1 MSFKNLVDT
10 TLGQY
15 KLVQYLGKGG
25 MGVVYRAM
33 QPRLNR
39 SVAIKI
45 LAESQA
51 GRVDQVRRFHREAET
66 SAKLEHPNIVPIYDY
81 GTEEDMNYVVMR
93 LLGGGSLADHID
105 SVAAGREEQRSIQEV
120 GELLQQIASAL
131 DYAHNQGVIHRD
143 VKPSNVMFDN
153 YQNAFLVDFGLVKLI
168 DTSSSHLTGAGI
180 ILGTPAYM
188 APEQWR
194 DENLSPGLDQY
205 ALAIVTYQLL
215 SGRLPF
221 DADTSPYELMHQHCE
236 VQPPDIH
243 EIKQDL
249 PAQISA
255 VLQKAM
261 SKDPADRYAKVMDFA
276 EAFMEAANHQQITSM
291 DVGRL
296 GDVEDE
302 VSTMKPENKKVTK
315 FGVLRIHSSRDAA
328 MVGTEV
334 RVEGD
339 TFTIGRLKR
348 DLNFNG
354 DRNVSRNHA
363 HITHD
368 KSTGQFFLI
377 DQDSTLKT
385 VVDGVEVQP
394 FVPCELGD
402 SADIRLGTTT
412 IMTFYIRP

>member
-1 MSFKNLVDT
+1 MSFKNLVGT

-15 KLVQYLGKGG
+15 KLVEYLGKGG

-51 GRVDQVRRFHREAET
+51 GRPEQLRRFHREAET

-81 GTEEDMNYVVMR
+81 GTEEDMSYVVMR
-93 LLGGGSLADHID
+93 LLSGGSLADHID
-105 SVAAGREEQRSIQEV
+105 NVVAGREERRSLQDV

-131 DYAHNQGVIHRD
+131 DYAHAQSVIHRD

-153 YQNAFLVDFGLVKLI
+153 YGNAFLVDFGLVKLL
-168 DTSSSHLTGAGI
+168 DASSSNLTGAGI

-194 DENLSPGLDQY
+194 DEALSPAIDQY
-205 ALAIVTYQLL
+205 ALAIVIYLLL

-221 DADTSPYELMHQHCE
+221 DAETSPYELMQQHCE
-236 VQPPDIH
+236 VPVPSVH
-243 EIKQDL
+243 EIQRDV
-249 PAQISA
+249 PAKVSG
-255 VLQKAM
+255 VLKKALA
-261 SKDPADRYAKVMDFA
+261 KKPEDRFPLVMDFA
-276 EAFMEAANHQQITSM
+276 EAFIEASSYKYSTNAEIGEFDENKSTILPTNMSFSYGTLR
-291 DVGRL
+291 VLASR
-296 GDVEDE
+296 DVE
-302 VSTMKPENKKVTK
+302 MIGK
-315 FGVLRIHSSRDAA
+315 
-328 MVGTEV
+328 EV
-334 RVEGD
+334 RIEGSP
-339 TFTIGRLKR
+339 FTIGRLSR
-348 DLNFNG
+348 DLNFNA

-368 KSTGQFFLI
+368 ENTGKFFLV

-402 SADIRLGTTT
+402 GADIRLGTTT
-412 IMTFYIRP
+412 IMTFNLHS